1 MDGKTAIVEFK
12 ERDVNIDLRMPDGKR
27 FKLDLPLFQPIEPVG
42 SSFEVLGTKVEITMK
57 KANGISWATLEPSEG
72 AKCWTTFGTTGG
84 AGTGKQNLI
93 GTKKQQQQQQPKT
106 QLWHKTD

>member
-1 MDGKTAIVEFK
+1 MDAKTAVVEFK
-12 ERDVNIDLRMPDGKR
+12 EREVNIDLRMPDGKR
-27 FKLDLPLFQPIEPVG
+27 FKLELPLFQPIEPVG

-84 AGTGKQNLI
+84 AGTGKANTGCLFGSEQKRTPNC
-93 GTKKQQQQQQPKT
+93 TKN
-106 QLWHKTD
+106 